1 MRKSYGKILIA
12 GLITAVIISNACSFI
27 RDGRNLE
34 KLRHSVLRL
43 HILANSDSEY
53 DQNLKLM
60 VRDRLLDA
68 DIFEN
73 AENLKEAENSAR
85 EKLPEIVEI
94 SEGVLRENGCYM
106 PVSAEIEDI
115 YFDERVYGDITMP
128 AGNYRALRINIGRAE
143 GHNWWCVMYPP
154 LCIPAA
160 CEVDDNKEC
169 EDKFFDENQLDIMY
183 KPQKYQVRFAV
194 WDMIKSIKDN

>member
-1 MRKSYGKILIA
+1 MKKSYGVLIA
-12 GLITAVIISNACSFI
+12 GLVAAIIISNACSFI

-60 VRDRLLDA
+60 VRDALLGA
-68 DIFEN
+68 DFFGESESLED
-73 AENLKEAENSAR
+73 AENTAR
-85 EKLPEIVEI
+85 ENLTQIIETA
-94 SEGVLRENGCYM
+94 EGVLSENGCDM

-128 AGNYRALRINIGRAE
+128 AGTYRALRINIGSAQ

-160 CEVDDNKEC
+160 CEADDDKQC
-169 EDKFFDENQLDIMY
+169 EENFFDEKELDIMY

-194 WDMIKSIKDN
+194 WDMIKSIKDD